1 VAFVLIRAE
10 LGAEEEVTESLK
22 NFEEIK
28 EVYEVFSVYDLIVR
42 VEAESK
48 PELKDTI
55 FTKIRHMENV
65 RSLLTLFVDE

>member
-1 VAFVLIRAE
+1 MAFVLIRAE